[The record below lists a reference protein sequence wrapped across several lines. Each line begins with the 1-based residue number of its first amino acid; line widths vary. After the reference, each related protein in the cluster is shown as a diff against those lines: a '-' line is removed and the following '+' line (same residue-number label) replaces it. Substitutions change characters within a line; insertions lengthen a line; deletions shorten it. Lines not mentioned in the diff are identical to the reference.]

1 MKSKVLRDQ
10 DLVSLQK
17 ELPNWKIQKSR
28 LRREWQFTNFVEA
41 FGFMTKVA
49 ILSEAMNHHPE
60 WSNVYSKVTI
70 ELTTHDLGGLS
81 DKDIQLAKKIN
92 LLDSR

>member
-1 MKSKVLRDQ
+1 MKRKVLRGK
-10 DLVSLQK
+10 DLISLQK
-17 ELPNWKIQKSR
+17 ELPNWKVKNSR

-41 FGFMTKVA
+41 FGFITRVA

-70 ELTTHDLGGLS
+70 ELTTHDLDGIT
-81 DKDIQLAKKIN
+81 DKDIQLAKEIN